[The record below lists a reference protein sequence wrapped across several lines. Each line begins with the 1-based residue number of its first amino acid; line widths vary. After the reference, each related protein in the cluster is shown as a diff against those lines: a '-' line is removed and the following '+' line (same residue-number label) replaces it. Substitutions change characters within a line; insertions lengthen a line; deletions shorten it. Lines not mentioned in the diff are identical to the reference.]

1 MTVIVDASVLVS
13 ALVDS
18 GKEGRWAEETLLG
31 QPTAAPE
38 LVMAETATVLRRLER
53 ARLISHSES
62 NSAYRD
68 LMRFNIE
75 LFAFSPFAE
84 RIWSLRDNLTTYDAW
99 YVALAEALNSPF
111 LQRLTQGSSA
121 PVGHVA
127 GSFHPPELA

>member
-13 ALVDS
+13 VLVDS

-38 LVMAETATVLRRLER
+38 LVLAETANVLRRLER
-53 ARLISHSES
+53 AKIISAFES
-62 NSAYRD
+62 NGAYRD
-68 LMRFNIE
+68 LMRLNIE

-99 YVALAEALNSPF
+99 YVALAEALDCPLATLDVKITRATGPRCKFISP
-111 LQRLTQGSSA
+111 
-121 PVGHVA
+121 P
-127 GSFHPPELA
+127 

>member
-13 ALVDS
+13 VLVDS

-38 LVMAETATVLRRLER
+38 SVLAETANVLRRLER
-53 ARLISHSES
+53 AKIISAFES
-62 NSAYRD
+62 NGAYRD
-68 LMRFNIE
+68 LMRLNIE

-99 YVALAEALNSPF
+99 YVALAEALDCPLATLDVKITRATGPRCKFISP
-111 LQRLTQGSSA
+111 A
-121 PVGHVA
+121 
-127 GSFHPPELA
+127 

>member
-1 MTVIVDASVLVS
+1 
-13 ALVDS
+13 
-18 GKEGRWAEETLLG
+18 
-31 QPTAAPE
+31 
-38 LVMAETATVLRRLER
+38 MAETANVLRRLER

-75 LFAFSPFAE
+75 LFSFSPFAE

-111 LQRLTQGSSA
+111 ATLDSKIQRASGPRCRFLSPA
-121 PVGHVA
+121 
-127 GSFHPPELA
+127 